1 MSGSKQNTSHTS
13 AKLRVRAMQ
22 AITEAKRPLA
32 ASEIESSLR
41 INDHHLF
48 KEISAKCG
56 DYLRVILSLTHSDVF
71 SKYKPTKPIHGI
83 DRRAIFFGLADG
95 DYDPEQW
102 KRVVSKSSNSM
113 QSPDKESS
121 PQEKPD
127 LKVMIPTITSDEPEK
142 EDMRSKEIVAFNSL
156 FNSIAED
163 ENVLSSWNFN
173 FP

>member
-1 MSGSKQNTSHTS
+1 MSSSKQNGSHTS
-13 AKLRVRAMQ
+13 AKLRERAMQ

-32 ASEIESSLR
+32 AAEIESSLR

-71 SKYKPTKPIHGI
+71 SKYKPTKPIHRI

-102 KRVVSKSSNSM
+102 KRVTSKNAP
-113 QSPDKESS
+113 SPPEKESS
-121 PQEKPD
+121 PKPESKIVTQIVPND
-127 LKVMIPTITSDEPEK
+127 TDK
-142 EDMRSKEIVAFNSL
+142 EDMRSKEIIAFNSL
-156 FNSIAED
+156 FNCIED
-163 ENVLSSWNFN
+163 ENVISNWNFN